1 MSKRILSVIALGVS
15 AFGLTACADT
25 WSPTTKE
32 PGVYKTTST
41 SKNPAGTKTT
51 TEKTTSVYHDQYGNK
66 KATVKT
72 ETTQDPKGLFNK
84 EKTTTVKTY
93 N

>member
-1 MSKRILSVIALGVS
+1 MSKKFLTLLAASAVALS
-15 AFGLTACADT
+15 LTACDT
-25 WSPTTKE
+25 VGPTSKE
-32 PGVYKTTST
+32 PGVYKTTTT
-41 SKNPAGTKTT
+41 SKNPSGTKTT

-72 ETTQDPKGLFNK
+72 ETTKDPKGLFNK